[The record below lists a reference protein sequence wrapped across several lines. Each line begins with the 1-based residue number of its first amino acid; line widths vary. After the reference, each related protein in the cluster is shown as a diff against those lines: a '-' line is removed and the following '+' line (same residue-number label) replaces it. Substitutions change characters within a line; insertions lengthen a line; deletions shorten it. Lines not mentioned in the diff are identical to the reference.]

1 MIDNQKLREHLIWLL
16 EGGDA
21 HASVENVIG
30 DFPRDFAGVKPPK
43 FPHTAWQILEHMRI
57 VQWDILQFCLNSA
70 HISPKF
76 PQGYWPQHARPNDID
91 EWDRTAA
98 RFRDDFS
105 GIIEMVND
113 FDIDLLALV
122 PHGSGQTYLREVLLV
137 ADHNAYHLGQLVTLR
152 RMLDIW
158 PS

>member
-1 MIDNQKLREHLIWLL
+1 MVDNQNLREHLIWLL
-16 EGGDA
+16 EGGGA
-21 HASVENVIG
+21 HVSVESVIS
-30 DFPRDFAGVKPPK
+30 DFPKDYVGVKPPK
-43 FPHTAWQILEHMRI
+43 FPHTAWQLLEHLRI

-76 PQGYWPQHARPNDID
+76 HRGYWPRYARPKDID
-91 EWDRTAA
+91 EWDHTAA
-98 RFRDDFS
+98 RFRDDLS

-113 FDIDLLALV
+113 YDIELLAPI

-137 ADHNAYHLGQLVTLR
+137 ADHNAYHLGQIVTLR
-152 RMLDIW
+152 RALDIW